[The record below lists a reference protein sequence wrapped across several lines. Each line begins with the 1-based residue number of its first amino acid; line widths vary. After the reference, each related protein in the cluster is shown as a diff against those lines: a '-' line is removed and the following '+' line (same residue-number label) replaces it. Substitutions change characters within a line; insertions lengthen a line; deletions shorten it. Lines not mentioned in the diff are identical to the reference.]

1 MTRVRSLVLVGA
13 AAGVLALTLT
23 GQPPAPAG
31 ARMADAAKKFLAGLD
46 PAQKKK
52 AHLGFDDKH
61 RTAWYFTPQQ
71 DKEKRPTRVGLR
83 LDEMTPEQKT
93 AALGLLR
100 TGLSEK
106 GYEQATTIMSL
117 EGILADL
124 EGPKGAMVRNPGWYF
139 VTVFGDPS
147 ATGGWSW
154 RFEGHHLSANYT
166 LDKGE
171 VVSATPLLF
180 GANPAE
186 VKGGPRQGLRT
197 LPAIEDHAKALI
209 KSLSP
214 EQDRAAKQPKFLPEI
229 KEGGAEADVGPPV
242 GVTADKLSAEQ
253 RATLGKLLDAY
264 AGRLPED
271 LAEAERKR
279 AAGTP
284 PAELYFAY
292 AGSTEPGVG
301 YTYRVRGN
309 GFVVEFLNVQADSAK
324 NPANHIHSAW
334 RRLPADFGVA
344 RK

>member
-1 MTRVRSLVLVGA
+1 MTRLRSLVLVGV
-13 AAGVLALTLT
+13 AAGVVALTLT
-23 GQPPAPAG
+23 GQPPAPPG
-31 ARMADAAKKFLAGLD
+31 TRMAEAAKKFLAALD

-52 AHLGFDDKH
+52 AHHGFDDPK
-61 RTAWYFTPQQ
+61 RTAWFFTPQQ
-71 DKEKRPTRVGLR
+71 DKDRRPTRVGLR
-83 LDEMTPEQKT
+83 LDEMTPEQKA

-117 EGILADL
+117 EGILNDL

-139 VTVFGDPS
+139 VSVFGDPS
-147 ATGGWSW
+147 NTGGWSW

-166 LDKGE
+166 LEKGE

-214 EQDRAAKQPKFLPEI
+214 EQDKVAKQPKQLPEI
-229 KEGGAEADVGPPV
+229 KEGGAQADLGPPV
-242 GVTADKLSAEQ
+242 GITADKLREEQ
-253 RATLGKLLDAY
+253 QASLLKLLDAY
-264 AGRLPED
+264 ASRLPED
-271 LAEAERKR
+271 LADAERKR
-279 AAGTP
+279 ASKTP
-284 PAELYFAY
+284 LNELYFAY
-292 AGSTEPGVG
+292 GGSIEPGVG
-301 YTYRVRGN
+301 YTYQARGA

-334 RRLPADFGVA
+334 RRLPADFGLA